1 MKTDKKRL
9 FAHTSGAIAAVLLAF
24 SFAVGGSNAVRAE
37 DSESL
42 TLSVQDTVL
51 IPVKDLEA
59 LEQRVRYLEETVTA
73 LTESWQHIN
82 THRLC
87 VSDDSGAETCITKPQ
102 LDALLAG
109 KPRVSEIS
117 PAPAIVGVESVTV
130 AAVTESSEPAP
141 AIVGVESV
149 TVATM
154 TESSEPAP
162 SAVPHDV
169 AQTEQEPEYTGSIT
183 ARAPMAELKEQTESI
198 ESSSPAAELN
208 AIPEPE
214 AETVPPGDQ
223 P

>member
-130 AAVTESSEPAP
+130 A
-141 AIVGVESV
+141 
-149 TVATM
+149 TM